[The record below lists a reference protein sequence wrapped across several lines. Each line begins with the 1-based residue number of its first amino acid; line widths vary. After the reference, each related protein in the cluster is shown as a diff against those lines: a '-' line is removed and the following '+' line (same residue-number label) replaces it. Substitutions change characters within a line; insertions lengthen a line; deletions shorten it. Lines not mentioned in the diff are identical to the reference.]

1 MEVIMDNQKIK
12 ELADYVHHAYKDK
25 KEIKKITS
33 DLYPELTIEEAYII
47 QQELIRQH
55 LEEGH
60 ELLGPKMGL
69 TSEAKMKQM
78 NVDDPIYGYVF
89 RHMVEEGDVD
99 ISGYIHPKI
108 EAEIAF
114 VLSEDLGGPDVTAFD
129 VLKATKFIIPAI
141 EIIDSRYENFNFTLA
156 DVIADNTS
164 AAGVVFGEKHFGPAE
179 FDLDVIGVNLKIN
192 GELKDSGTSAAVL
205 GNPVNS
211 VARLARMLS
220 EEGKVIKAGEP
231 VLTGGITAAH
241 LIEKGDHVAVKYSG
255 IGEVSFFV
263 K

>member
-1 MEVIMDNQKIK
+1 MDTKKIK
-12 ELADYVHHAYKDK
+12 ELADYVHQAYKDK
-25 KEIKKITS
+25 TEIKKITS
-33 DLYPELTIEEAYII
+33 DLYPDLTIEEAYIV

-55 LEEGH
+55 LEEEH
-60 ELLGPKMGL
+60 EILGPKMGL

-89 RHMVEEGDVD
+89 RHMVEKDDIE

-114 VLSEDLGGPDVTAFD
+114 VLSEDLGGADVTAFD
-129 VLKATKFIIPAI
+129 VLKVTKFIIPAI

-164 AAGVVFGEKHFGPAE
+164 AAGVIFGEKQFDHTKI
-179 FDLDVIGVNLKIN
+179 DLDVIGVNLKIN

-205 GNPVNS
+205 GNPVKS
-211 VARLARMLS
+211 VVRLAKMLS